1 MLCLWLALLVFL
13 AVNRQDIIDWWKL
26 RQYQAP
32 AAVSQLATQGTMTDF
47 GRKVFYVNDP
57 AIQDKTTFAKECLS
71 NEAKQEQ
78 TIVLGCYHSNQA
90 GIFLM
95 KVTDPRLDGVEQ
107 VTAAHEMLHAAYDR
121 LSRSDK
127 SKVDAMLTKYYK
139 QDLHDERIIKTI
151 EAYKK
156 TEPNDLVNEMHS
168 IFGTEIASLPADLEA
183 YYKRYF
189 TNRSQVVAFAAQ
201 YQAEFTSR
209 RQIVAE
215 ADARLDV
222 LKQQIESL
230 ESNLRGRQ
238 AAIDDQRTSLNAL
251 KASGDF
257 KSYNAEVS
265 NYNAQVSSYNAEVA
279 NLRGLIEE
287 HNALVASRNAV
298 ALEVNQLSKEL
309 SNDAATIK
317 Q

>member
-1 MLCLWLALLVFL
+1 MLSLWLALLVFV
-13 AVNRQDIIDWWKL
+13 AVNRQDVIDLWRL

-47 GRKVFYVNDP
+47 GRKVFYVNEP
-57 AIQDKTTFAKECLS
+57 NIQDKTSFAKECLS
-71 NEAKQEQ
+71 SDGKQEQ

-139 QDLHDERIIKTI
+139 QDLRDERILKTI
-151 EAYKK
+151 DAYKK

-209 RQIVAE
+209 KQIVAE

-222 LKQQIESL
+222 LRQQIEGL
-230 ESNLRGRQ
+230 ESSLRSRQ
-238 AAIDDQRTSLNAL
+238 AAIDEQRASLNAL

-257 KSYNAEVS
+257 RSYNAEVS
-265 NYNAQVSSYNAEVA
+265 SYNALVNDYNADVA
-279 NLRGLIEE
+279 SLRSLIEE
-287 HNALVASRNAV
+287 HNALVATRNAV

-309 SNDAATIK
+309 SNDTTTIS